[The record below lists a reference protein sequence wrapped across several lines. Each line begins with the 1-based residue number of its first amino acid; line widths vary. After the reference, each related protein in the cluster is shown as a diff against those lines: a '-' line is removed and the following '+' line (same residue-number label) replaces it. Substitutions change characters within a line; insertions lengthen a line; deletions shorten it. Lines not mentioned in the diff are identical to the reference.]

1 MRSFVLILKDLIIIS
16 GIFAILYYI
25 ILKKKADINK
35 YIFYTRHY
43 RIYMRMFIKHEDRHI
58 LYFCNKRELL
68 NGWNTLPTNKT
79 FYCTTHNTIKR
90 YIEKKAKQGK
100 IEIIYCRQCRRKLN
114 LTRLEKKLGKT
125 DNFSG
130 KVTKYKIKFKTLN

>member
-1 MRSFVLILKDLIIIS
+1 
-16 GIFAILYYI
+16 
-25 ILKKKADINK
+25 
-35 YIFYTRHY
+35 
-43 RIYMRMFIKHEDRHI
+43 MFIKHEDRHI

-68 NGWNTLPTNKT
+68 NGWNTLLTNKT
-79 FYCTTHNTIKR
+79 FYCITHNTIKR